1 MASTTEKLRRGV
13 PISGA
18 SPNRDLAT
26 GGASYN
32 FTRLEKWGDARRRR
46 GIVFKPSVLKRMDA
60 ITYDYDY
67 YGRTLSDEGANF
79 VLQQRLTSWKG
90 MASVTVKENNE
101 TIFKNSLSI
110 FEDVDYINVMTES
123 QKEELIQV
131 FTEAGYKK
139 WPDGRE
145 LDEVIIVEARSG

>member
-1 MASTTEKLRRGV
+1 MASTSEKLRRGI

-18 SPNRDLAT
+18 SPGRDLAT

-32 FTRLEKWGDARRRR
+32 FTRLEKWGDARKKR
-46 GIVFKPSVLKRMDA
+46 GIVFKSSVLRRMDS
-60 ITYDYDY
+60 ITYDYDH
-67 YGRTLSDEGANF
+67 YGRTLTDSGQNF
-79 VLQQRLTSWKG
+79 VLQQRYTSWRG
-90 MASVTVKENNE
+90 MASVTESGNNE

-131 FTEAGYKK
+131 FKDAGYKK

-145 LDEVIIVEARSG
+145 LDEVIIVEARGG